1 MFNIAGFHI
10 PKQIAFKS
18 GAAILEKLGWDH
30 EGLKPLGAVNTVTIT
45 TTTLTSKLSHFTPTD
60 KCVICEDLQHHVFG
74 RS

>member
-30 EGLKPLGAVNTVTIT
+30 EGLKPLGAVNTLTVTTI
-45 TTTLTSKLSHFTPTD
+45 
-60 KCVICEDLQHHVFG
+60 LQQQLKNANCHTFLL
-74 RS
+74 

>member
-30 EGLKPLGAVNTVTIT
+30 EGLKPLGAVNTLI
-45 TTTLTSKLSHFTPTD
+45 SKLSHFTPID
-60 KCVICEDLQHHVFG
+60 KCEICEDLQHHVFG

>member
-30 EGLKPLGAVNTVTIT
+30 EGLKPLGAVNTVTIAT
-45 TTTLTSKLSHFTPTD
+45 
-60 KCVICEDLQHHVFG
+60 ILQQHKYARCHSFLL
-74 RS
+74 

>member
-30 EGLKPLGAVNTVTIT
+30 EGLKPLGAVNTLTIRI
-45 TTTLTSKLSHFTPTD
+45 TLQQQYKHASCHTFL
-60 KCVICEDLQHHVFG
+60 L
-74 RS
+74 

>member
-30 EGLKPLGAVNTVTIT
+30 EGLKPLGAVVTIT
-45 TTTLTSKLSHFTPTD
+45 RTLTNVQVVTLFSYK
-60 KCVICEDLQHHVFG
+60 
-74 RS
+74 

>member
-30 EGLKPLGAVNTVTIT
+30 EGLKPLGAVRIQLVTIT
-45 TTTLTSKLSHFTPTD
+45 TT
-60 KCVICEDLQHHVFG
+60 
-74 RS
+74 

>member
-30 EGLKPLGAVNTVTIT
+30 EGLKPLGAVNTLGIT
-45 TTTLTSKLSHFTPTD
+45 T
-60 KCVICEDLQHHVFG
+60 ILQQKHRHASCHTFLL
-74 RS
+74 

>member
-30 EGLKPLGAVNTVTIT
+30 EGLKPLGAVEYSNHYKNINMQVVT
-45 TTTLTSKLSHFTPTD
+45 LFS
-60 KCVICEDLQHHVFG
+60 C
-74 RS
+74 R

>member
-30 EGLKPLGAVNTVTIT
+30 EGLKPLGAVVTIT
-45 TTTLTSKLSHFTPTD
+45 TLTDVQVGTLFSYK
-60 KCVICEDLQHHVFG
+60 
-74 RS
+74 